1 MIVGINGPQCD
12 INNIFVGV
20 NGAVIKANSLC
31 QGFNGVVQ
39 KVWPSYLS
47 NFADNTWEQI
57 IAACQSNNVPDT
69 WVADGSC
76 YKNMEID
83 SVSYQID
90 IIGKNHDT
98 YASGGIAP
106 LTFQLHGCYEK
117 GGEYGSGSYEYGYGN
132 WTDSDV
138 RTNILPGILS
148 LMPEEIK
155 NSIREVIK
163 LSKRYPSII
172 NTNDKLFLLS
182 LDEVNSTRDPSE
194 GTQYNYYA
202 VGNSKIKQAQNVNVD
217 WWTRTESFTSSMREY
232 IISQSGTSLEQR
244 KDDPA
249 YLSFAFCF

>member
-1 MIVGINGPQCD
+1 MIVGINGSQCD

-20 NGAVIKANSLC
+20 NGAAKKANSLY
-31 QGFNGVVQ
+31 QGRNGVVQ

-83 SVSYQID
+83 GVSYQID

-117 GGEYGSGSYEYGYGN
+117 GGEYGWGAHEYGYDH
-132 WTDSDV
+132 WPDSDV

-163 LSKRYPSII
+163 SSERYTSII

-182 LDEVNSTRDPSE
+182 LDEVDSTRDPSE

-202 VGNSKIKQAQNVNVD
+202 VGNSKIKQAHNSNVD
-217 WWTRTESFTSSMREY
+217 WWTRTEDSRNNMREY
-232 IISQSGTSLEQR
+232 IINQSGGASEQR
-244 KDDPA
+244 KDDVA

>member
-1 MIVGINGPQCD
+1 MIVGINGSQCD

-20 NGAVIKANSLC
+20 NGAAIKANSLC

-39 KVWPSYLS
+39 IVWPSYLS

-83 SVSYQID
+83 GVSYQID

-117 GGEYGSGSYEYGYGN
+117 GGEYGWGSYEYGYDH
-132 WTDSDV
+132 WPDSDV

-163 LSKRYPSII
+163 SSERYSSII

-182 LDEVNSTRDPSE
+182 LDEVYSTRDPSE

-202 VGNSKIKQAQNVNVD
+202 VGNSKIKQANNSNVD
-217 WWTRTESFTSSMREY
+217 WWTRTEDFTGGSREY
-232 IISQSGTSLEQR
+232 IIDKSGSPLVQS
-244 KDDPA
+244 KYDVA